1 MIPAVDTVI
10 EKIRN
15 NIRDIPD
22 FPKTGIL
29 FKDITPVLRDPEL
42 LKLTIEKLQE
52 KIAGT
57 HIDYVVGIESRG
69 FIFGAAV
76 AFAIGAGFV
85 PVRKP
90 NKLPYLKKSISYSLE
105 YGEDTLEIHEDAI
118 EKGKKVVI
126 IDDLLATGGTASAT
140 YDLINGMGG
149 EVVAALFLIEL
160 EALKGRDRLSACK
173 VMSLISYQ

>member
-1 MIPAVDTVI
+1 MMSVADIEI
-10 EKIRN
+10 EKIKN

-22 FPKTGIL
+22 FPKKGIV

-42 LKLTIEKLQE
+42 LKLSIEKIKNLLAHQE
-52 KIAGT
+52 
-57 HIDYVVGIESRG
+57 IDYVVGIESRG
-69 FIFGAAV
+69 FIFGSALAV
-76 AFAIGAGFV
+76 ALGTGFI

-90 NKLPYLKKSISYSLE
+90 GKLPYLKKSISYSLE

-140 YDLINGMGG
+140 FELLSSIGAI
-149 EVVAALFLIEL
+149 VVEAVFLIQL
-160 EALKGRDRLSACK
+160 EALKGRERLSACK
-173 VMSLISYQ
+173 VTSLISYQ